1 MLELENKIPLTQD
14 NLESLNLTHLLTDS
28 DLKKLG
34 SFVHEGYLRD
44 EASRINWKE
53 RTDAAMDLAMQITSY
68 KNFPWPDCSNV
79 AFPLV
84 TIAVLQFHSRAY
96 PALLSGPNI
105 VKCRTI
111 GPDEQGI
118 ERARANRIGTH
129 MSWQCLEEDTDWE
142 EQHDRLLINV
152 ACVGTAFT
160 KTYYKGHSHSDLVM
174 AKDLVMNYY
183 TKSVDACPRK
193 THIIPLFHNDIYES
207 VKRGNF
213 HDVLSDSWF
222 QTFAPGTSEDN
233 KSGDQR
239 HGTQPPSPDATTP
252 FISLE
257 QHVNVDLDQD
267 GYAEPYIITIEES
280 TQTVL
285 RMVTRFDRLDDIE
298 TNLDGEIIAIN
309 QREFF
314 TKHPFIPSPDGG
326 IYDIG
331 FGVLL
336 GPLNESVN
344 SIINQLIDSGTMSTL
359 AGGFLGRGAKIR
371 GGDYSFSPLE
381 WKRIDSTVD
390 DLKKAIFPL
399 PVREPSNVLFQLLGL
414 LVDYTN
420 RISGSTEINVGENP
434 GQNTP
439 AETSRT
445 MVTQG
450 QKVYTAIYKRLWRS
464 MKDEFKKRYILN
476 GIYIPAEKAIT
487 FGEGMKITKDDYLVD
502 PNCVIPAADPTITSE
517 EDALRKAMLL
527 KQNAMVT
534 PGYNR
539 EELEKDFLRA
549 LRVDN
554 IERIFPGMQKTGPLP
569 NPKMQIEEIKAQVK
583 IKQLELDKMMF
594 IAELQEEMRLNQAK
608 ILELQAKAAHEIA
621 QAKGV
626 QAGHQLAAFD
636 AAIGAMKQ
644 HQELLIKKT
653 ELMLKGLELDQNAKR
668 ESNTEGSSGD
678 NSGGI
683 GMASMA
689 GASSNQATSSG
700 TGGSPQ

>member
-1 MLELENKIPLTQD
+1 
-14 NLESLNLTHLLTDS
+14 
-28 DLKKLG
+28 
-34 SFVHEGYLRD
+34 
-44 EASRINWKE
+44 
-53 RTDAAMDLAMQITSY
+53 
-68 KNFPWPDCSNV
+68 
-79 AFPLV
+79 
-84 TIAVLQFHSRAY
+84 
-96 PALLSGPNI
+96 
-105 VKCRTI
+105 
-111 GPDEQGI
+111 
-118 ERARANRIGTH
+118 
-129 MSWQCLEEDTDWE
+129 MSWQCLEEDVDWE

-160 KTYYKGHSHSDLVM
+160 KTYFKGHSRSDLVM

-193 THIIPLFHNDIYES
+193 THIIPLYHNDIYEQ

-213 HDVLSDSWF
+213 RDVLGESWF
-222 QTFAPGTSEDN
+222 QTFAPGNDDSRTEEDR
-233 KSGDQR
+233 R
-239 HGTQPPSPDATTP
+239 HGTSPSEPDATTP
-252 FISLE
+252 FTSLE
-257 QHVNVDLDQD
+257 QHVNIDLDQD

-280 TQTVL
+280 SETVL
-285 RMVTRFDRLDDIE
+285 RMVTRFDRLEDIE
-298 TNLDGEIIAIN
+298 TNSDGEIIAIN

-336 GPLNESVN
+336 GPLNESAN
-344 SIINQLIDSGTMSTL
+344 SLINQLIDSGTMSTL

-399 PVREPSNVLFQLLGL
+399 PVREPSNVLFQLLGMI
-414 LVDYTN
+414 VEYTN

-464 MKDEFKKRYILN
+464 MKGEFKKRYILN
-476 GIYIPAEKAIT
+476 GIYISAEKAVT
-487 FGEGMKITKDDYLVD
+487 FGDGMKITKDDYLVD

-517 EDALRKAMLL
+517 EEALRKILML

-539 EELEKDFLRA
+539 EEIEKDFLRVI
-549 LRVDN
+549 RVDN
-554 IERIFPGMQKTGPLP
+554 IDRIYPGIQKTGPLP
-569 NPKMQIEEIKAQVK
+569 NPKMQVEEIKAQVK
-583 IKQLELDKMMF
+583 MKQLELDKMMF
-594 IAELQEEMRLNQAK
+594 VAELQEEMRLNQAK
-608 ILELQAKAAHEIA
+608 IIELQAKAAHELA

-626 QAGHQLAAFD
+626 EAGHQLAAFD

-644 HQELLIKKT
+644 RQELLIKKS
-653 ELMLKGLELDQNAKR
+653 ELLLKGLELDQNAEK
-668 ESNTEGSSGD
+668 NKQPDTGGGS
-678 NSGGI
+678 
-683 GMASMA
+683 MAPMA
-689 GASSNQATSSG
+689 GASSNQDSSQSSG
-700 TGGSPQ
+700 GAA